1 MVKNKNNQ
9 AIWNTR
15 IKKQISTTFQKV
27 GGSINIDKR
36 LFKEDIQGSIVHV
49 EMLFKQKIISFR
61 VKNKIIYGL
70 KKIQNEIIKKK
81 FDFNINYEDIHMNI
95 EKRLFQIIGDD
106 AGYIHTAR
114 SRNDQVITDLKI
126 WMRSNTEKINNNLD
140 NIIKTILKIS
150 EKNIETI
157 MPGFTHLKNAQ
168 AISFAHYLMAYI
180 EIFLRDKKRFK
191 NSLDSLN
198 ENPLGV
204 GALSGT
210 SFNIDR
216 NYTTKKLGFKT
227 PTNNSID
234 TISDRDF
241 VLDFLYNCSVCSM
254 HISRIAEE
262 LIIWNSDGFNL
273 IRLSDKVV
281 TGSSIMPQK
290 KNPDLLEYL
299 RGKTGLV
306 YGNLFSMLTILKGLP
321 LSYFKDLQDD
331 KEIVFKANDILTNC
345 LKILNETLINVI
357 PNKKKMLELANL
369 GYLTATDLA
378 DYLVKNHS
386 KSFRE
391 AYQITAKL
399 VNFAEKNKKRLE
411 DLSIQDLKKI
421 EPKLTNDVLKVFDLK
436 NSINSKKSYGGTAF
450 YNIKK
455 MILKYKKTL

>member
-191 NSLDSLN
+191 NSLDTLN

-331 KEIVFKANDILTNC
+331 KEIVFKANDTLINC

>member
-114 SRNDQVITDLKI
+114 SRNDQIITDLKI

-191 NSLDSLN
+191 NSLDTLN

-331 KEIVFKANDILTNC
+331 KEIVFKANDTLINC